1 MFESADL
8 KNHLETSSTVRTQ
21 SAVIAEWNMNIAENI
36 SLVGNYRYRPT
47 EGPSAKYG
55 LPIGSFDLNDS
66 GNFYTNATDAD
77 VVIDGGLENDNQTPI
92 AFVSKKEKEKLLYSL
107 EDCFGKFRP
116 RSGINKLRYFPGAYS
131 HFTNINMIRRP
142 RYYMAHKDDSFK
154 YWSSYR
160 TEYGVERGIAN
171 KLVNG
176 QYFIDDASP
185 FVVYKDIVPSNRI
198 VVKMQTNV
206 GEVDLGPFSTTAGSF
221 QDPFFGNLNKTTP
234 VRWKVQV
241 LKSNNWVDAVSFN
254 SGSARRDGTPIIGSD
269 GYVELSYGLVVPEKY
284 RDIFVKA
291 EEYFTESFLPER
303 SINGYAYLIRQSDS
317 DVGVFHIWIDSADT
331 YETFIPEYG
340 WYLEES
346 SVDRLTNFVNDLTSP
361 LTYTDPTSSQTKYRE
376 FDEVS
381 GLRVVVDTMNRV
393 DAIFDLIELS
403 PRLAVNLSEK
413 TESLSLTKA
422 ASDLGN
428 SGMPVGQLLAGVG
441 SLSLFDYDLAFSS
454 LNQNSIVS
462 KYLSKNIQF
471 KFYEVIVDV
480 DGYDYYIPLKTMY
493 SEGIPELSSSD
504 RSVELTLRDM
514 FFYFESKSAP
524 QILIQNAS
532 VSYAVSLLLDS
543 IGFSNYVFKRLSTES
558 ESVIPYFFVSPDKTI
573 AEVLND
579 IAVSTQTAMFFD
591 EYNNLVLM
599 SKEYMLPPETSE
611 RPTDITLYGS
621 NDFETDGAIN
631 NKTTNQKLANIV
643 ELSSQ
648 QDQVFNDGRVS
659 YTTRYIQRSYGS
671 LRQASM
677 IDKDKTW
684 IYKPVLLWEV
694 AGTENT
700 KSVND
705 VVGNQSNF
713 VLGAIPLESEITNV
727 VPFVQNG
734 IIQNNVMNF
743 GEGIYWITRYNG
755 YFYANGEIIRFDAVE
770 YEIPGVD
777 RNVLQR
783 SENGQITSSTVS
795 GNSIGRV
802 WITSVREYQK
812 YFSKLP
818 FNGKMYPT
826 GRVRIYSEPNY
837 VTVNG
842 IEKLADGPVAK
853 HGRGQFGT
861 PVVSHPAGLSS
872 YWTQNSS
879 VRGCSMK
886 SSQLFGAEED
896 TAIQLGAAGQINSV
910 AINSTRTGVIKNFL
924 TYSPS
929 SEMVTQNSIAPGT
942 IQSSAFV
949 FTGPS
954 FTTTQ
959 TPIDFVS
966 YVYKP
971 LDNRY
976 KHFGTRARI
985 IGKIENS
992 ENSGQ
997 TPTGASQY
1005 YIGNPNSPVQPV
1017 TISGASGGLAVLLN
1031 PETNNGYYFEI
1042 AALTE
1047 NNIESYDNADAIH
1060 NILFYKV
1067 GKSTDPNET
1076 KAVPIKL
1083 WGGLAQILVDDGKF
1097 TGQYRMA
1104 NEQNPTVYDLA
1115 VEYQDVGT
1123 SRRFFLYINN
1133 KLIATVLDESPLPVY
1148 NNMGLFVRGSS
1159 RLMFE
1164 NIYAITNN
1172 YSQNTVYALDT
1183 PVNAAFSEDEIDM
1196 NESFRK
1202 YSMSG
1207 IVQSSYLSGIS
1218 PAEPPRY
1225 SMYFEEFGTIMREAA
1240 YFNIRYDKA
1249 FPALYA
1255 KLSPTFNKIKG
1266 YTTSGFIASAYG
1278 AEFMVFNATDTALSL
1293 DETSGNYLRIQG
1305 VTFTQESR
1313 HEYSVDEYF
1322 DKKSDYSNPQIVSGQ
1337 LVSYPTK
1344 SKKDY
1349 QDIKVS
1355 RLTHGRKEFTL
1366 DAPYIQS
1373 HDDAENLLGWMIS
1386 KIMKPRRSIG
1396 LKVFAMPT
1404 LQLGDIVEISYKDS
1418 DGINQASLDGA
1429 RFVVYQIEYTKTI
1442 DGPEM
1447 TVFLSEVV

>member
-1 MFESADL
+1 MFQDNDL
-8 KNHLETSSTVRTQ
+8 KNHLETSSAIRTQ

-47 EGPSAKYG
+47 EGPAAKYG
-55 LPIGSFDLNDS
+55 LPISSFEVNDS

-77 VVIDGGLENDNQTPI
+77 IIIDGGIGDDDETPTL
-92 AFVSKKEKEKLLYSL
+92 FPTKKEKERQLYSL
-107 EDCFGKFRP
+107 EECFGKFRP

-160 TEYGVERGIAN
+160 TEAGIERGIAN

-185 FVVYKDIVPSNRI
+185 FIVYKNSVPSNRI

-221 QDPFFGNLNKTTP
+221 QDPFYGNSRKTTP
-234 VRWKVQV
+234 TRWKVQV
-241 LKSNNWVDAVSFN
+241 LKNNNWLDAVSFN
-254 SGSARRDGTPIIGSD
+254 SGSTRSDGSPIVGPD
-269 GYVELSYGLVVPEKY
+269 GYVELSYGLIVPERY
-284 RDIFVKA
+284 RNIFVKA

-303 SINGYAYLIRQSDS
+303 SANGYAYLIKQNDS
-317 DVGVFHIWIDSADT
+317 DLGVFHIWIDSIED
-331 YETFIPEYG
+331 YETFVPQYN

-346 SVDRLTNFVNDLTSP
+346 SVDRLTNFVTDLTSP
-361 LTYTDPTSSQTKYRE
+361 NTYLDPNSGGAKYRE
-376 FDEVS
+376 FDQIS

-393 DAIFDLIELS
+393 DSIFDLIELS
-403 PRLAVNLSEK
+403 PRLTVNLSEK
-413 TESLSLTKA
+413 VESFNITKA

-441 SLSLFDYDLAFSS
+441 SLTLFDYDLAFSS

-462 KYLSKNIQF
+462 KYLSKNIQI
-471 KFYEVIVDV
+471 KFYEIIVDV
-480 DGYDYYIPLKTMY
+480 DGYDYYIPIKTMY
-493 SEGIPELSSSD
+493 SEGIPEINNSD
-504 RSVELTLRDM
+504 RSVSLELRDF

-532 VSYAVSLLLDS
+532 LSYAVSLLLDS
-543 IGFSNYVFKRLSTES
+543 VGFSNYVFKRMSGEAETI
-558 ESVIPYFFVSPDKTI
+558 IPFFFVSPDKTI

-591 EYNNLVLM
+591 EYNNLILM
-599 SKEYMLPPETSE
+599 SKEYMLPSKTDE

-621 NDFETDGAIN
+621 NDFSIDGQIH
-631 NKTTNQKLANIV
+631 NKTTKPKLANIV

-648 QDQVFNDGRVS
+648 QDSIFNDGKIS

-671 LRQASM
+671 VRQAAM
-677 IDKDKTW
+677 VDNDKTW
-684 IYKPVLLWEV
+684 VYQPALLWEV
-694 AGTENT
+694 AGEQTN

-705 VVGNQSNF
+705 VVSDQSKF
-713 VLGAIPLESEITNV
+713 TLAAIPLESDLSDV
-727 VPFVQNG
+727 VPFVENG
-734 IIQNNVMNF
+734 IIKNNIFNF
-743 GEGIYWITRYNG
+743 GEAVYWLTRYNG

-777 RNVLQR
+777 KSVFQR
-783 SENGQITSSTVS
+783 TDNGSVSVSTTNT
-795 GNSIGRV
+795 GAIGRV
-802 WITSVREYQK
+802 WITSVRDYQK
-812 YFSKLP
+812 YFAKLP

-826 GRVRIYSEPNY
+826 GRVRIYSEPSY
-837 VTVNG
+837 VTVSG
-842 IEKLADGPVAK
+842 VEKLANGPVAK

-861 PVVSHPAGLSS
+861 PVVSHSAGLSS
-872 YWTQNSS
+872 YWTSASS

-886 SSQLFGAEED
+886 SSQLFGSPTE
-896 TAIQLGAAGQINSV
+896 TQVRVGQAGQSNST
-910 AINSTRTGVIKNFL
+910 ATNATRTGVIKNIL
-924 TYSPS
+924 AYTPS
-929 SEMVTQNSIAPGT
+929 SETITQNRIAPGT
-942 IQSSAFV
+942 VQSSALV

-959 TPIDFVS
+959 TPIDFIS

-971 LDNRY
+971 LDNKY

-985 IGKIENS
+985 IGKIENN

-1005 YIGNPNSPVQPV
+1005 YVGNPNSPTQPV
-1017 TISGASGGLAVLLN
+1017 TINGASGGLAVMIN

-1047 NNIESYDNADAIH
+1047 NNIKSYDNADNIH

-1067 GKSTDPNET
+1067 GKSIDDLATQ
-1076 KAVPIKL
+1076 AVPIKL
-1083 WGGLAQILVDDGKF
+1083 WGGLADITVDGGDF
-1097 TGQYRMA
+1097 AGQFRMA
-1104 NEQNPTVYDLA
+1104 NEKKPTVYDLA
-1115 VEYQDVGT
+1115 VEYQDVGS

-1133 KLIATVLDESPLPVY
+1133 KLVATVLDDSPLPIY
-1148 NNMGLFVRGSS
+1148 NNMALFVRGSS
-1159 RLMFE
+1159 RVMFE

-1183 PVNAAFSEDEIDM
+1183 PVNAAFSDDEIDM
-1196 NESFRK
+1196 NESLRR
-1202 YSMSG
+1202 YAMSG
-1207 IVQSSYLSGIS
+1207 VIQSSYLSGIS
-1218 PAEPPRY
+1218 PAESPKY
-1225 SMYFEEFGTIMREAA
+1225 SMYFDEFGTIMREAV
-1240 YFNIRYDKA
+1240 YFNVKYDKA

-1255 KLSPTFNKIKG
+1255 KLAPTFNKIKG
-1266 YTTSGFIASAYG
+1266 YTTSGFIASAYS
-1278 AEFMVFNATDTALSL
+1278 AEFMVFNATDTLLSL
-1293 DETSGNYLRIQG
+1293 DEASGNYLRIQG
-1305 VTFTQESR
+1305 VTFTQQST
-1313 HEYSVDEYF
+1313 HEYTVDEYF
-1322 DKKSDYSNPQIVSGQ
+1322 DKNSDYSNPQFSGGQ
-1337 LVSYPTK
+1337 LVSYPNK
-1344 SKKDY
+1344 AKKDY

-1355 RLTHGRKEFTL
+1355 RLTHGSKEFTL

-1373 HDDAENLLGWMIS
+1373 HDEAENLLGWMIS
-1386 KIMKPRRSIG
+1386 KIMKPRKSVG
-1396 LKVFAMPT
+1396 LQVFGMPT
-1404 LQLGDIVEISYKDS
+1404 LQLGDIVEIDYKDS
-1418 DGINQASLDGA
+1418 EGINQASLDGA
-1429 RFVVYQIEYTKTI
+1429 RFVVYQIEYAKTSE
-1442 DGPEM
+1442 GPEM
-1447 TVFLSEVV
+1447 TVFLSEVA